1 MGVSYVNI
9 FFLITLCL
17 KALISTLSLQT
28 FVPLVDKHGLSDEE
42 RPVPVEFV
50 GDHERCIMINL
61 LSLFFFFFAKC
72 LYADVTIAPFTPKL
86 KHV

>member
-1 MGVSYVNI
+1 M
-9 FFLITLCL
+9 
-17 KALISTLSLQT
+17 STLSLQT

-61 LSLFFFFFAKC
+61 LSLLLLFFFFLPNASMQMW
-72 LYADVTIAPFTPKL
+72 LWETLQGRDVYIYKVAHNREFEM
-86 KHV
+86 

>member
-1 MGVSYVNI
+1 M
-9 FFLITLCL
+9 
-17 KALISTLSLQT
+17 STLSLQT

-61 LSLFFFFFAKC
+61 LSLLFFFFFAKC
-72 LYADVTIAPFTPKL
+72 LYADVTMRDFTRERC
-86 KHV
+86 VYI

>member
-1 MGVSYVNI
+1 M
-9 FFLITLCL
+9 
-17 KALISTLSLQT
+17 STLSLQT

-61 LSLFFFFFAKC
+61 LSLLFFFFFCQMPLCRCDYERLYKGEMCIYIRWHTTGNLKC
-72 LYADVTIAPFTPKL
+72 KARI
-86 KHV
+86 

>member
-1 MGVSYVNI
+1 M
-9 FFLITLCL
+9 
-17 KALISTLSLQT
+17 STLSLQT

-61 LSLFFFFFAKC
+61 LSLFFFFFFCQMPLCRCDYERLYKGEMCIYIRWHTTGNLKC
-72 LYADVTIAPFTPKL
+72 KARI
-86 KHV
+86 

>member
-1 MGVSYVNI
+1 M
-9 FFLITLCL
+9 
-17 KALISTLSLQT
+17 STLSLQT

-61 LSLFFFFFAKC
+61 LSLLLLFFFFAKC
-72 LYADVTIAPFTPKL
+72 LYANVTIIDFTRERC
-86 KHV
+86 VYI